1 MNNMVCAE
9 TESVSAG
16 KKREMMEEIIKGKKA
31 AIELK
36 ILLQKPSGSEPFLS
50 YHQLMASVLTSFT
63 QSLSIIS
70 SSSSEPSSP
79 DGLPHRNLLN
89 PTEYSSPVTASGND
103 PTSGHCS
110 EKRSQKGGRGRY
122 NRCKGATRK
131 IILSCTTDDKY
142 AWRKYGQKGI
152 LNYEFPRSYFRCSH
166 KHDQGCKA
174 TKQVQL
180 EQDNPR
186 MYRITYIGLHTCND
200 IPMVTHK
207 TTDFSTGESYLLHSD
222 RSSNVK
228 DDLISSPNLAI
239 KPVFPKETYTS
250 SDLTDHKLLDSS
262 MWLEYWKES
271 EPFNSTIMPLR
282 KEFDNSADNAYS
294 CADIQNLDMDF
305 GGVASVL
312 FDTHFH
318 FDEDQFF

>member
-1 MNNMVCAE
+1 M
-9 TESVSAG
+9 
-16 KKREMMEEIIKGKKA
+16 
-31 AIELK
+31 
-36 ILLQKPSGSEPFLS
+36 
-50 YHQLMASVLTSFT
+50 
-63 QSLSIIS
+63 
-70 SSSSEPSSP
+70 
-79 DGLPHRNLLN
+79 
-89 PTEYSSPVTASGND
+89 
-103 PTSGHCS
+103 
-110 EKRSQKGGRGRY
+110 
-122 NRCKGATRK
+122 
-131 IILSCTTDDKY
+131 
-142 AWRKYGQKGI
+142 
-152 LNYEFPRSYFRCSH
+152 
-166 KHDQGCKA
+166 
-174 TKQVQL
+174 QL